1 MKKTSTT
8 NILAKIFK
16 KTPEKK
22 VKKKTKPKVAKKST
36 PPKAKVV
43 KKNIPVKKTK
53 TKKVTATKIKKNLK
67 TVSKKA
73 APEKVE
79 IKTDNLRISKSN
91 EVKPE
96 IKKVKKQ
103 ETEKR
108 EYKVKDY
115 VVYPKHGVGQ
125 ITEFKKINIGG
136 IDVETY
142 VLKFE
147 KDKANG
153 MVPVN
158 KQSHLR
164 PLATINQVNKCIS
177 ILKSK
182 PKIKR
187 SMWSRR
193 AQEYEAKISSGKI
206 YELAEVVRDLNKGDD
221 LMVDQSYSERQLFE
235 KAYERIL
242 SEFQIVMGVSLE
254 DTQKKLDKALKRN
267 LEGQPKTIAAPT
279 KIKDPAADPDADSVQ
294 ITDTENLTSGD
305 QLQAVERVLKRTRG
319 IASYEIISEKKLI
332 GLLEPWLGTG
342 NVTADLPIPVMIDV
356 ILNPEK
362 RFNEKGLRIELSAV
376 APGAKLDT
384 HGRWRQNLERGL
396 QTMRILAGLILML
409 VTIATAT
416 VIIFATRAGLGTN
429 KETVEVLHL
438 IGAHDKFIS
447 RQFERQFL
455 TLSLLS
461 CIIGYGAAAG
471 IFHMLFILMTDME
484 DMQFYLLL
492 LGVPFLSILMTWL
505 IIRNF
510 VIRTLAKAL

>member
-1 MKKTSTT
+1 MKNLKMKKINLK
-8 NILAKIFK
+8 NILKKTFK
-16 KTPEKK
+16 KKSITKT
-22 VKKKTKPKVAKKST
+22 KKKASTKSKKVAKKI
-36 PPKAKVV
+36 
-43 KKNIPVKKTK
+43 KKNI
-53 TKKVTATKIKKNLK
+53 KIKNKTSLKNLK
-67 TVSKKA
+67 KVSTQ
-73 APEKVE
+73 
-79 IKTDNLRISKSN
+79 KTETKTENLRISKSN
-91 EVKPE
+91 ELKPE

-125 ITEFKKINIGG
+125 IVEFKKINIGG

-142 VLKFE
+142 ILKFE

-242 SEFQIVMGVSLE
+242 SEFQIVLDVSLE

-267 LEGQPKTIAAPT
+267 LEGQVKADVSPPSKSKITPTEIAEEEPSNET
-279 KIKDPAADPDADSVQ
+279 EEQ
-294 ITDTENLTSGD
+294 IAE
-305 QLQAVERVLKRTRG
+305 
-319 IASYEIISEKKLI
+319 
-332 GLLEPWLGTG
+332 
-342 NVTADLPIPVMIDV
+342 
-356 ILNPEK
+356 
-362 RFNEKGLRIELSAV
+362 
-376 APGAKLDT
+376 
-384 HGRWRQNLERGL
+384 
-396 QTMRILAGLILML
+396 
-409 VTIATAT
+409 
-416 VIIFATRAGLGTN
+416 
-429 KETVEVLHL
+429 
-438 IGAHDKFIS
+438 
-447 RQFERQFL
+447 
-455 TLSLLS
+455 
-461 CIIGYGAAAG
+461 
-471 IFHMLFILMTDME
+471 
-484 DMQFYLLL
+484 
-492 LGVPFLSILMTWL
+492 
-505 IIRNF
+505 
-510 VIRTLAKAL
+510 

>member
-1 MKKTSTT
+1 MSKISLKNILKKT
-8 NILAKIFK
+8 FK
-16 KTPEKK
+16 KKNKKSPKKVVKKK
-22 VKKKTKPKVAKKST
+22 VKKTKKISPKKEKKINKTKSSSSLKKS
-36 PPKAKVV
+36 PKLTQ
-43 KKNIPVKKTK
+43 KNTE
-53 TKKVTATKIKKNLK
+53 
-67 TVSKKA
+67 SKS
-73 APEKVE
+73 
-79 IKTDNLRISKSN
+79 DNLRISKSN

-108 EYKVKDY
+108 EYKIKDY

-142 VLKFE
+142 VIKFE

-242 SEFQIVMGVSLE
+242 SEFKIILNISLE

-267 LEGQPKTIAAPT
+267 IVDQNKPKSNEPKTTVETLSNEEPIA
-279 KIKDPAADPDADSVQ
+279 
-294 ITDTENLTSGD
+294 DTE
-305 QLQAVERVLKRTRG
+305 
-319 IASYEIISEKKLI
+319 
-332 GLLEPWLGTG
+332 EP
-342 NVTADLPIPVMIDV
+342 
-356 ILNPEK
+356 
-362 RFNEKGLRIELSAV
+362 IE
-376 APGAKLDT
+376 
-384 HGRWRQNLERGL
+384 E
-396 QTMRILAGLILML
+396 
-409 VTIATAT
+409 
-416 VIIFATRAGLGTN
+416 
-429 KETVEVLHL
+429 
-438 IGAHDKFIS
+438 
-447 RQFERQFL
+447 
-455 TLSLLS
+455 
-461 CIIGYGAAAG
+461 
-471 IFHMLFILMTDME
+471 
-484 DMQFYLLL
+484 
-492 LGVPFLSILMTWL
+492 
-505 IIRNF
+505 
-510 VIRTLAKAL
+510 

>member
-22 VKKKTKPKVAKKST
+22 VKKKTKPKVAKKPT

-53 TKKVTATKIKKNLK
+53 VKKVATTKIKKYLKK
-67 TVSKKA
+67 TVQ
-73 APEKVE
+73 EKVLV
-79 IKTDNLRISKSN
+79 KTDNLRISKSN

-96 IKKVKKQ
+96 IKKIKKQ
-103 ETEKR
+103 DTEKR

-267 LEGQPKTIAAPT
+267 LEGQAKAIAAPT
-279 KIKDPAADPDADSVQ
+279 KIKEPAAEPDTDSEP
-294 ITDTENLTSGD
+294 ITDTED
-305 QLQAVERVLKRTRG
+305 
-319 IASYEIISEKKLI
+319 
-332 GLLEPWLGTG
+332 
-342 NVTADLPIPVMIDV
+342 
-356 ILNPEK
+356 
-362 RFNEKGLRIELSAV
+362 
-376 APGAKLDT
+376 
-384 HGRWRQNLERGL
+384 
-396 QTMRILAGLILML
+396 
-409 VTIATAT
+409 
-416 VIIFATRAGLGTN
+416 
-429 KETVEVLHL
+429 
-438 IGAHDKFIS
+438 
-447 RQFERQFL
+447 
-455 TLSLLS
+455 
-461 CIIGYGAAAG
+461 
-471 IFHMLFILMTDME
+471 
-484 DMQFYLLL
+484 
-492 LGVPFLSILMTWL
+492 
-505 IIRNF
+505 
-510 VIRTLAKAL
+510 